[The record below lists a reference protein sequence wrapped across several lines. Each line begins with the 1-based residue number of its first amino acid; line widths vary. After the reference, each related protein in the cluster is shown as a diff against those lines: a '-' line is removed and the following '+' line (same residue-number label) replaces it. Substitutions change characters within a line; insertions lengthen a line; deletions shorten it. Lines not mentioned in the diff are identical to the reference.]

1 MGGSG
6 MRRDAGY
13 TFITKIT
20 IVMVADDDEWSYH
33 DDYYYFQVQSDAILQ
48 SSMSSTALEREA

>member
-33 DDYYYFQVQSDAILQ
+33 DDYYYF
-48 SSMSSTALEREA
+48 